1 MNRIELEKQV
11 FENSVQNFENIK
23 TQKKNHQTLLNA
35 TKKKFQ
41 KNTFLPKVKLN
52 RRPLIISL
60 GITP

>member
-35 TKKKFQ
+35 TKTEFEKQYFSSKG
-41 KNTFLPKVKLN
+41 KIK
-52 RRPLIISL
+52 
-60 GITP
+60 

>member
-41 KNTFLPKVKLN
+41 KKHFSSKSK
-52 RRPLIISL
+52 IK
-60 GITP
+60 